1 MILAAELLAA
11 ARGGDLFAIR
21 CNNEQPMVRVNSGA
35 GIQHKE
41 GVGASVVG
49 IETMWASYFYRNGEK
64 EGVPRGG
71 FGTRYRCN

>member
-1 MILAAELLAA
+1 
-11 ARGGDLFAIR
+11 
-21 CNNEQPMVRVNSGA
+21 MVRVNSGT

-71 FGTRYRCN
+71 TDRYEVSMQLRRCFDPYLP